1 MIGREI
7 AVFSS
12 LALIWGTTWAVIRVG
27 LHSTPPLT
35 GAALRFTL
43 AALVL
48 FVVARL
54 RGVRL
59 GAPGAERRL
68 WVLSGILT
76 FAVSYGV
83 VYWAEQKVPSA
94 LAAVLFA
101 TFPLWAAVLG
111 HFFLPG
117 ERLTLRSTAGV
128 LLGFL
133 GILVIFS
140 ADLEATTPGLTGAAL
155 IFLISPFSAACGNLL
170 IKKWG
175 HGVPALSL
183 AAGPMLVGA
192 FLLGVG
198 AALFEDP
205 TTATWD
211 TRGIGAILYLALV
224 GSALAFTL
232 YYWLLS
238 RWPTLRVAMLTYVSP
253 LVALTIG
260 VLIFNEALTG
270 RMVVGSGLVLGGVAV
285 ALARRG

>member
-35 GAALRFTL
+35 GAALRFL
-43 AALVL
+43 VAALVL
-48 FVVARL
+48 WVVARL

-68 WVLSGILT
+68 WVQSGILT

-117 ERLTLRSTAGV
+117 ERLTVRSTLGV

-140 ADLEATTPGLTGAAL
+140 SDLEATTPGLAGAAL

-175 HGVPALSL
+175 HDVPALSL

-205 TTATWD
+205 TVAIWD
-211 TRGIGAILYLALV
+211 ARGIGAILYLALV

-260 VLIFNEALTG
+260 VLVFDETLTG